1 MILKIFLQNVPD
13 QSITWY
19 DIENWPIKIGM
30 DVTKMDKIV
39 KKKYDFFF
47 VLKER
52 KRVVWYLLYK

>member
-1 MILKIFLQNVPD
+1 MILKIFLQNGPD

-39 KKKYDFFF
+39 KKSTFFF